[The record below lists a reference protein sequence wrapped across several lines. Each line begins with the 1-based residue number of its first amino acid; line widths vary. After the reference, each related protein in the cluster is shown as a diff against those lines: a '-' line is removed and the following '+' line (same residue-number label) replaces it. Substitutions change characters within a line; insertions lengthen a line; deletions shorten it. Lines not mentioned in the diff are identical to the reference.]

1 MKFLHQAQL
10 FAIFIMYSVTG
21 IYAQNENNDTTNLL
35 ARWLSSSSS
44 LEQRMQA
51 ASQLVPV
58 GTKQGESERILGPPT
73 RRTRRHGPVA
83 YIGQKTN
90 AAVNGT
96 IIASPEYV
104 DQWRNF
110 YDFSSGDFVCV
121 TFDMLASQE
130 DWKSRPRLD
139 IWAGNTN
146 DMKK

>member
-10 FAIFIMYSVTG
+10 FAIFIIYSAAG

-35 ARWLSSSSS
+35 ASWRASSSS
-44 LEQRMQA
+44 LDQRMQA

-58 GTKQGESERILGPPT
+58 GAKRGESERILGPPT

-90 AAVNGT
+90 TTVNGA

-110 YDFSSGDFVCV
+110 YDFSSGDFICV
-121 TFDMLASQE
+121 TFDILASKE
-130 DWKSRPRLD
+130 D
-139 IWAGNTN
+139 
-146 DMKK
+146 